1 MIPFRGKTT
10 FVQGDNFIKKQQT
23 DIYED
28 NKEYHRKSFH
38 QNALTQNLGCT

>member
-1 MIPFRGKTT
+1 MISFGGKTT

-38 QNALTQNLGCT
+38 QNAF